1 MSSMGFD
8 EMARNNG
15 LNIIKAPVGDRYV
28 LEKMLEEA
36 LYSAVSNR
44 GM

>member
-15 LNIIKAPVGDRYV
+15 LNIIKALWVT
-28 LEKMLEEA
+28 
-36 LYSAVSNR
+36 
-44 GM
+44 GMCWRRCWRRLCTGGEQS